1 VSADGR
7 TGRRE
12 ALRRIAIGGGLSA
25 AASGGAYWLS
35 RRNPA
40 EEPVAAR
47 FRTSFT
53 VPEDA
58 NRPELVVAR
67 GESPRALV
75 RGAIGE
81 LGGIGRFIARGDAVV
96 VKPNVSWDRT
106 PAQAANTNPDV
117 VAEVVRLCLEAGAKQ
132 VVVTDVSINNATRCF
147 GRSGIGAAASGAG
160 AKVVLP
166 ESGLFR
172 DVDLRGRLLGVW
184 PVLEPFLNADKLINL
199 PIAKHHSLSRVTLG
213 MKAWYGLVGGNR
225 QRLHQRMD
233 EALADLAAF
242 VRPTLTLIDCWR
254 VLMHNGPTGGSI
266 EDVRLA
272 KTLVAAT
279 DAVAADAWVARE
291 FWNLEAAALPYL
303 ALAKG
308 RGLGTF
314 DLGGVRMREVNA

>member
-1 VSADGR
+1 MTGEEQ

-25 AASGGAYWLS
+25 VVGSGGYWLT

-40 EEPVAAR
+40 EEPAAVR

-58 NRPELVVAR
+58 NRPQLVVAR
-67 GESPRALV
+67 GESQRALV

-81 LGGIGRFIARGDAVV
+81 LGGIGRFVSRGDVVV

-106 PAQAANTNPDV
+106 AAQAANTNPDV

-132 VVVTDVSINNATRCF
+132 VIVTDVSINNATRCF
-147 GRSGIGAAASGAG
+147 GRSGIGAAAAGAG
-160 AKVVLP
+160 ARVVLP
-166 ESGLFR
+166 ENGLFR

-184 PVLEPFLNADKLINL
+184 PVLEPFLNADKLINV

-233 EALADLAAF
+233 ECLADLAAF

-254 VLMHNGPTGGSI
+254 VLMHNGPTGGSL

-272 KTLVAAT
+272 KTLVAGT
-279 DAVAADAWVARE
+279 DAVAVDAWVARE
-291 FWNLEAAALPYL
+291 FWNLDSAALPYL
-303 ALAKG
+303 ALASG
-308 RGLGTF
+308 RGLGTA
-314 DLGGVRMREVNA
+314 DLGGVRMRELSV